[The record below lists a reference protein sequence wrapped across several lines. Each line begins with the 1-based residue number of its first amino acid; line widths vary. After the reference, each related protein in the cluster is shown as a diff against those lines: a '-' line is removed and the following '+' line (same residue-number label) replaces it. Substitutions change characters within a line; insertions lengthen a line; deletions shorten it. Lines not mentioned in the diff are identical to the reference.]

1 MCSPLF
7 WNLRNDRGEERRGG
21 RGGAEVHD
29 GELKNDY
36 IDLLL
41 LPSCAAY
48 MYDFFCIVSENT
60 FFFSHLSFGRVICV
74 LFTVEDILDH

>member
-1 MCSPLF
+1 MI
-7 WNLRNDRGEERRGG
+7 EERRGG
-21 RGGAEVHD
+21 EGRGGADVHD

-36 IDLLL
+36 IGLLL

-48 MYDFFCIVSENT
+48 MYDFFRIVTDNT
-60 FFFSHLSFGRVICV
+60 FFIFFSPLHLSFGLVTCV